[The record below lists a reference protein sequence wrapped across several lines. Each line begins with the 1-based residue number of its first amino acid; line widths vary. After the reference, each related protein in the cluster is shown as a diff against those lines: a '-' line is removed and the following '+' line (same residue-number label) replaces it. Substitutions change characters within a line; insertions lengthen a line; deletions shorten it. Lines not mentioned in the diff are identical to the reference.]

1 MEAIVNKRELIEAI
15 AGKVGGDVS
24 RKDVE
29 STIAALTEL
38 VGETLKKGG
47 EVAIPQLG
55 KFVPRKRNA
64 RTARNPQTGAPVKVK
79 AGTVPAF
86 KPAQGLKDAVGG
98 GKKAAAKK
106 AGAKKAA
113 PAKKAAAKKAGAKKA
128 APAKKAAAKKAG
140 AKKAAP
146 AKKAAAKKAGA
157 KKAAPAKK
165 ATAKKATAKKA
176 TAKKA
181 AKKR

>member
-113 PAKKAAAKKAGAKKA
+113 PAKKAAAKKA
-128 APAKKAAAKKAG
+128 AAKKAG